1 MPAESKRTLIKK
13 NNRTFNTNFSQ
24 LQVRKKLLQELGEEM
39 AVIMSN
45 AVNLEICPFIKFI
58 WEQHHHLAFAAF
70 LSLIH

>member
-45 AVNLEICPFIKFI
+45 AVNSEICPFI
-58 WEQHHHLAFAAF
+58 
-70 LSLIH
+70 